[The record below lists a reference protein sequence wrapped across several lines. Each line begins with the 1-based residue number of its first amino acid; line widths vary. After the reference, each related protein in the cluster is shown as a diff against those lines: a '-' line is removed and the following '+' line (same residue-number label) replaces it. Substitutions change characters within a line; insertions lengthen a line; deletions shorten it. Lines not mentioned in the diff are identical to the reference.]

1 MLVLSD
7 NEISSLLDMKEAI
20 EVVEEAFLELE
31 EGVAKQPK
39 RIVIEIHEKKGAVLL
54 MPAYLPKE
62 EVISTKLIT
71 VYGENIMKGLPTSHS
86 VILLC
91 DPDTGMIECLMN
103 GNFIT
108 AMRTGAASG
117 VATKYLAR
125 KDAKVCGIIGAGA
138 QAWTQLWAV
147 LEMAKIDKVKVYDIV
162 RERALDFAERA
173 REKFNVEVDAVK
185 NAKEACENVD
195 ILITATTSKTPVLK
209 GEWLKEGTHI
219 NSIGW
224 MGRDGRELDSE
235 TVSISKIVVDKIDAA
250 LSEIGDFLIPISEG
264 KISRDHIYA
273 EIGEVIAGKKAGRVN
288 DREITLWKS
297 LGQAIQDAAVAK
309 LAYLKAK
316 EKGVGKQIEI

>member
-1 MLVLSD
+1 
-7 NEISSLLDMKEAI
+7 
-20 EVVEEAFLELE
+20 
-31 EGVAKQPK
+31 
-39 RIVIEIHEKKGAVLL
+39 
-54 MPAYLPKE
+54 
-62 EVISTKLIT
+62 
-71 VYGENIMKGLPTSHS
+71 
-86 VILLC
+86 
-91 DPDTGMIECLMN
+91 
-103 GNFIT
+103 
-108 AMRTGAASG
+108 
-117 VATKYLAR
+117 
-125 KDAKVCGIIGAGA
+125 
-138 QAWTQLWAV
+138 
-147 LEMAKIDKVKVYDIV
+147 VKVYDIV
-162 RERALDFAERA
+162 GERALDFAERA

-195 ILITATTSKTPVLK
+195 ILITATTSRTPVLK
-209 GEWLKEGTHI
+209 GEWLKEGAHI

-224 MGRDGRELDSE
+224 MGRDCRELDSE
-235 TVSISKIVVDKIDAA
+235 TVNISKIVVDKIDAA